1 MFERNLI
8 REVLSQ
14 ILNSTIIIQKR
25 IKPVK
30 SPTDLLKNDRSLEKL
45 DSLCMQLIT
54 IGESI
59 KNLDKITQKSLIK
72 KYPEFEWKNAM
83 GMRDIISHHYFDINS
98 EIVYQVCKEEMPK
111 LNKTIKKILSE
122 IRQNNF

>member
-1 MFERNLI
+1 MSERNLI
-8 REVLSQ
+8 IEVLRQ
-14 ILNSTIIIQKR
+14 IFNSTIIIQKR

-30 SPTDLLKNDRSLEKL
+30 SPADLLKNDRNLEKL

-59 KNLDKITQKSLIK
+59 KNLDKISQKSLIK

-98 EIVYQVCKEEMPK
+98 EIVYQVCKEEIPK
-111 LNKTIKKILSE
+111 LHKVIKKILSE
-122 IRQNNF
+122 IRQNNS

>member
-1 MFERNLI
+1 MSTENLI
-8 REVLSQ
+8 IEVLGQ
-14 ILNSTIIIQKR
+14 ILNSTITIQKR

-30 SPTDLLKNDRSLEKL
+30 SPDDLLKNDRSLEKL

-59 KNLDKITQKSLIK
+59 KNLEKISDKNLLK
-72 KYPEFEWKNAM
+72 KYPEFEWKKAM

-98 EIVYQVCKEEMPK
+98 EIVYQVCKEEIPT
-111 LNKTIKKILSE
+111 LNKVIKKILSE
-122 IRQNNF
+122 LK